1 MFRSILTPYLT
12 VWFVIFL
19 KIFLKI
25 STGFDQTCDTCG
37 RVEFSIKQAI
47 QDRFL
52 NDDGRILA
60 TKIVKSDTE
69 CFGECALDCRC
80 ISFSVCDQSC
90 HLSAGS
96 RKLAKNALR
105 QKLGCR
111 YYDFPSFEVKL
122 LNIKQ
127 N

>member
-1 MFRSILTPYLT
+1 MFKNISTHCLS

-19 KIFLKI
+19 EI

-37 RVEFSIKQAI
+37 RIGFNIQQAI

-52 NDDGRILA
+52 NDGRILA
-60 TKIVKSDTE
+60 AKIVKSDTE

-122 LNIKQ
+122 LDIKQ
-127 N
+127 K